1 MKEPRPFHIG
11 SKVVPVGLCATD
23 DDTPYPV
30 LFCYEGLVYMAD
42 PLNGGIDSE
51 KPHNLVHASDGA
63 PLGDWVPIKPDGSR
77 VCPVPL
83 GYHEECDEYEWGNG
97 LLVDTANAIV
107 RMEEEQ

>member
-1 MKEPRPFHIG
+1 MRERRSFHIG

-30 LFCYEGLVYMAD
+30 LFCHEGIVYMAD

-63 PLGDWVPIKPDGSR
+63 PLGDWVPIRPDADLVR
-77 VCPVPL
+77 F
-83 GYHEECDEYEWGNG
+83 DEYGHKIIPY
-97 LLVDTANAIV
+97 DTANAIV
-107 RMEEEQ
+107 RMEVEQ